1 MIERYI
7 DEILKLRSEG
17 KKTSEIAKILN
28 IPAKSLGAYFYH
40 HRDIFPKL
48 GRYRYIKEPESREMH
63 KEFYIDGM
71 TKKAISIKHNVC
83 EETVKRHIN
92 MINFMNTLNPKNK

>member
-1 MIERYI
+1 MIEHYI
-7 DEILKLRSEG
+7 DEILKLRNEG

-28 IPAKSLGAYFYH
+28 IQANTLRAYFYH

-48 GRYRYIKEPESREMH
+48 GRYRHIDELESREMH

-71 TKKAISIKHNVC
+71 TKKAISIKHNVDVG
-83 EETVKRHIN
+83 TVRRHIN
-92 MINFMNTLNPKNK
+92 MIDFMNTLNPEH